1 MPTHVPVF
9 VLTTLLLAMLPG
21 ASQALMIRQVL
32 EGGRRTVRGT
42 LAGNA
47 TGFLLWSTAAAAGL
61 SAVLLASPTAYAALR
76 IAGGVVLMILGV
88 KTIRTALTAVSA
100 RPPREDGRRTGFAGG
115 YLTGLITNLGNPKAG
130 VFAVSVLPQFVTAEG
145 PVFLSTVALGALWA
159 LVSASWYTLLTWTV
173 GRGRALVSR
182 PAVLRGLSV
191 TTGVVLLGLGVAVM
205 AGV

>member
-1 MPTHVPVF
+1 MPTHVPAFLV
-9 VLTTLLLAMLPG
+9 TTLLLAMLPG
-21 ASQALMIRQVL
+21 ASQALMIRQAL
-32 EGGRRTVRGT
+32 EGGRRTLQGT

-47 TGFLLWSTAAAAGL
+47 SGFLLWSTAAAAGL

-88 KTIRTALTAVSA
+88 KTLRTALTAA
-100 RPPREDGRRTGFAGG
+100 APRPPRDGEGRSGFVGG
-115 YLTGLITNLGNPKAG
+115 YLTGLSTNLGNPKAG
-130 VFAVSVLPQFVTAEG
+130 VFAVSVLPQFVTPDG

-159 LVSASWYTLLTWTV
+159 LVSASWYTLLTWAV

-191 TTGVVLLGLGVAVM
+191 TTGVVLLGLGAAVA